1 MNADWIAV
9 DWGTTHLR
17 AWAIAADG
25 RVLSEAHSNDGMGGL
40 SRDRFEPALLA
51 LIAGWLPAMGS
62 VPVIACGMVG
72 ARQGWSEAPYR
83 IVPCPPVGPGLH
95 DIATADGRIR
105 VRVVPGL
112 SQQDPADV
120 MRGEE
125 TQIAGLIS
133 RDPGFAGT
141 VLLPGTHSKWVR
153 VAAGS
158 VVSFTTFLTGELFA
172 LLADRSIL
180 RHDCAGEDLD
190 ASAFDRA
197 AALALAD
204 PASVP
209 ARLFSIRATGLLRGN
224 TSGVARATLS
234 GLLIGQEVAAARAL
248 RGVEPVRLI
257 GAGALCALYARALG
271 LDGVAVRV
279 EDGAGLTLAGLIA
292 ARSGQEG

>member
-1 MNADWIAV
+1 MKADWIAV

-17 AWAIAADG
+17 AWALAADG
-25 RVLSEAHSNDGMGGL
+25 RVLSEAHSADGMGAL

-51 LIAGWLPAMGS
+51 LIAGWLPPCGT

-95 DIATADGRIR
+95 GVATAEKRIG
-105 VRVVPGL
+105 VRIVPGL

-125 TQIAGLIS
+125 TQIAGLIR
-133 RDPGFAGT
+133 RDPDFAGT

-153 VAAGS
+153 VGAGS
-158 VVSFTTFLTGELFA
+158 VMSFRTFLTGELFA

-180 RHDCAGEDLD
+180 RHDCAGEGFD
-190 ASAFDRA
+190 AHAFDEA
-197 AALALAD
+197 ANLALAD

-209 ARLFSIRATGLLRGN
+209 SRLFSIRATGLLRGN
-224 TSGVARATLS
+224 PPGAARATLS

-248 RGVEPVRLI
+248 RGMGPVTLI
-257 GAGALCALYARALG
+257 GAGALSALYARALA
-271 LDGVAVRV
+271 LDGVAARV
-279 EDGAGLTLAGLIA
+279 EDGAGLTLAGLVA